1 MEADHSHIFWNC
13 TKIRLY
19 WENVNAVKN
28 ILGYEIPKTC
38 SVMYLGNIGDVVMR
52 EDFYLIKVLLA
63 ASKKAVTRNWLN
75 VNTPKQEQWLEIVQD
90 IFVMEKFTYLLRVK
104 EDTFKKNWEKLNIYV
119 RHDTD

>member
-1 MEADHSHIFWNC
+1 
-13 TKIRLY
+13 
-19 WENVNAVKN
+19 
-28 ILGYEIPKTC
+28 
-38 SVMYLGNIGDVVMR
+38 MYLGNICDVVMR

-63 ASKKAVTRNWLN
+63 ASKKAVTRNRLN

-104 EDTFKKNWEKLNIYV
+104 EDTFKKNWEKRNIYV

>member
-19 WENVNAVKN
+19 WENVNAVIKN
-28 ILGYEIPKTC
+28 ILGYEIPNTC
-38 SVMYLGNIGDVVMR
+38 PVMYFGDIEDVVMR
-52 EDFYLIKVLLA
+52 DLYLIKVLLA

-90 IFVMEKFTYLLRVK
+90 IFVMEKLTYLLRVK
-104 EDTFKKNWEKLNIYV
+104 ENTF
-119 RHDTD
+119 